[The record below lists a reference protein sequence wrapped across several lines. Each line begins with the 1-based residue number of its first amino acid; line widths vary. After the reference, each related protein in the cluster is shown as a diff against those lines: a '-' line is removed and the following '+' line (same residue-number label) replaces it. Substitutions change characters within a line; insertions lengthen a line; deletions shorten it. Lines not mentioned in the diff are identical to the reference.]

1 MNRCCRCYDRIT
13 RSMFG
18 GGKKS
23 CRSETALGSDP
34 GSAVQPFPGARNTKQ
49 ETFRLFPRRMRIRR
63 PGDISSTL
71 REVTLKTHF
80 LSGTAFK
87 RCNLITFVQL
97 FSYVFNKN
105 RLFFCTLN
113 SRASKHYYNTHEV
126 TWHFRILYIHHL
138 ISIISSFSLSFF
150 SVVWSLLLL
159 LLQPKSINTAKK
171 KISLTVWSNRYF
183 HYWSTES
190 IKCQKERDEKDFF
203 FPVDRRI
210 GW

>member
-1 MNRCCRCYDRIT
+1 
-13 RSMFG
+13 
-18 GGKKS
+18 
-23 CRSETALGSDP
+23 
-34 GSAVQPFPGARNTKQ
+34 
-49 ETFRLFPRRMRIRR
+49 MRIRR

-97 FSYVFNKN
+97 FCYVFNKN

-159 LLQPKSINTAKK
+159 LFQPKSINTAKK

-203 FPVDRRI
+203 FLSIDELADNFSSNLIFLVKSEYFTSVRAGVCVFEPEIQSLCSSYVHRI
-210 GW
+210 GNRRHETLFQLESLL